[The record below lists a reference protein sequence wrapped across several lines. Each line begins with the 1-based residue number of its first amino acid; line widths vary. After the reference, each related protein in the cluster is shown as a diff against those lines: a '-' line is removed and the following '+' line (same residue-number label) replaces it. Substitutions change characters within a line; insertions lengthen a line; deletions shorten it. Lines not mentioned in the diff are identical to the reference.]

1 MTDHAQRHYSDRPA
15 RTILLTIGAIVA
27 GAIIFLWSWN
37 TLATDLFNLPAV
49 QFKHAVALELC
60 LLAICIALRA
70 ASNLLS
76 FGHRHDVRR

>member
-1 MTDHAQRHYSDRPA
+1 MTNHAQRHNIDRPA
-15 RTILLTIGAIVA
+15 RAILFTIGAIAA
-27 GAIIFLWSWN
+27 GALIFLWSWN

-49 QFKHAVALELC
+49 QFKHAVALALL
-60 LLAICIALRA
+60 LLAICLALRT

>member
-1 MTDHAQRHYSDRPA
+1 MTDHAQRHDSARPV
-15 RTILLTIGAIVA
+15 RTILLTMGAIVA

-49 QFKHAVALELC
+49 QFKHALALELC
-60 LLAICIALRA
+60 LLATSLALRA

-76 FGHRHDVRR
+76 FSHQHDMRR